1 MVGIIMIVL
10 NVLYVC
16 RVSVFLEPSEECVR
30 YSRNTSTPDVPT
42 HTYTKYIACQGVGHV
57 TIWFSASCWSFPY
70 TVYRKEKLFCWLRI
84 LGHMIQVDTDWWFGF
99 LYQQVSIS
107 YLLWKYKFKKCNTSF
122 HFTWVWLTRRKHGHS
137 GAEIFCTEKPKR
149 CSLSALF
156 EHCLRLRFEISY
168 KRKQIRVK

>member
-70 TVYRKEKLFCWLRI
+70 IQERKVVLLAQNSWP
-84 LGHMIQVDTDWWFGF
+84 HDTSWHRLVVWFPISRW
-99 LYQQVSIS
+99 VSTIYCENINSKNVIPVFIS
-107 YLLWKYKFKKCNTSF
+107 
-122 HFTWVWLTRRKHGHS
+122 HGC

>member
-42 HTYTKYIACQGVGHV
+42 HIQYSVSG
-57 TIWFSASCWSFPY
+57 CWSRDNMVFRQLLVVSLY
-70 TVYRKEKLFCWLRI
+70 TGKKSCFVGSEYLATWYKLTQTGGL
-84 LGHMIQVDTDWWFGF
+84 
-99 LYQQVSIS
+99 VSFIS
-107 YLLWKYKFKKCNTSF
+107 R
-122 HFTWVWLTRRKHGHS
+122 WVSPIYCENINSKNVIPVFISHGCV
-137 GAEIFCTEKPKR
+137 AEIFCTEKPKR

>member
-70 TVYRKEKLFCWLRI
+70 IQERKVVLLAQNSWPHDTSWHRLVVWFPISRWVSAIYCENINSKNVIPVFISHGCDLQEENMATLEQRFFVQKNQNAVPYRRYLSIVY
-84 LGHMIQVDTDWWFGF
+84 V
-99 LYQQVSIS
+99 YVSKS
-107 YLLWKYKFKKCNTSF
+107 VTN
-122 HFTWVWLTRRKHGHS
+122 VNR
-137 GAEIFCTEKPKR
+137 
-149 CSLSALF
+149 
-156 EHCLRLRFEISY
+156 
-168 KRKQIRVK
+168 

>member
-1 MVGIIMIVL
+1 MQGFGILRTKWGVREIFKEYQHTGCPYTHI
-10 NVLYVC
+10 YKIHS
-16 RVSVFLEPSEECVR
+16 VS
-30 YSRNTSTPDVPT
+30 
-42 HTYTKYIACQGVGHV
+42 G
-57 TIWFSASCWSFPY
+57 CWSRDNMVFRQLLVVSLY
-70 TVYRKEKLFCWLRI
+70 TGKKSCFVGSEFLATWYKLTQTGGL
-84 LGHMIQVDTDWWFGF
+84 VS
-99 LYQQVSIS
+99 YQQMSIC